1 MREIRVRV
9 PRPGQWAQERRLW
22 TSLLDPKNA
31 PVRELIERYARRWEH
46 ELYDRELKRP
56 LRKSAV
62 LPSHTVE
69 TGAQAIA
76 AVARARTPAAA
87 GTAGLDVLR
96 V

>member
-1 MREIRVRV
+1 MHHKESSAWCQKARTRER
-9 PRPGQWAQERRLW
+9 
-22 TSLLDPKNA
+22 
-31 PVRELIERYARRWEH
+31 RRWEY